1 PALRGRHRGG
11 VDAVDAMIVGEEQRS
26 AAPMRGA
33 AKGSAVAGTEGG
45 RSATVPQRNPADP
58 GAHGDEQRLLEL
70 VEWRRRMAR
79 TVAERSFGDFE
90 AEAEPPRPP

>member
-1 PALRGRHRGG
+1 
-11 VDAVDAMIVGEEQRS
+11 
-26 AAPMRGA
+26 GA

-90 AEAEPPRPP
+90 AEAEPPRPPAVESREQRVFLHAMQQFHLSSFRHGGCPS